1 MTKSLLDLENWKLPD
16 SKRVIATLEQLKPTK
31 GNRPKRR
38 GSSWNFTDV
47 VSPVDLYS
55 YLKWRFGDPN
65 GFTMTL
71 KALTVDNFI
80 HWHYTLESPETIME
94 IMGLDVRTEIR
105 AHDAVL
111 TDSEWKQLE
120 SNLKKEFDQYRQE
133 LSKVRDQF
141 EHWHLFV
148 NPYSRLSTIV
158 DRHLKRLNELNV
170 SKVNAP
176 EFPSSSGDISRYS
189 TKMRRCLDIYQEA
202 ASICVSLQMIA
213 PVMGEAAINF
223 LMLVLAKP
231 EIRNDRRLYEDFT
244 RRNIDVRIKSL
255 HLCCDG
261 FSKPIDGSEE
271 PFRDF
276 LRLMNRRNDSLHGN
290 IDPNR
295 STGEEIYFDHR
306 TIPLV
311 SRHRGLPQLALANA
325 FANLTPDDAARDVEV
340 VQKFVD
346 FLLSR
351 LKPEIRG
358 GVAQMLNEQQL
369 GYRPKTK
376 TIGVILPQA
385 RVDLIPARKV

>member
-1 MTKSLLDLENWKLPD
+1 MIRPLLDPANWKLPNP
-16 SKRVIATLEQLKPTK
+16 KRVIATLKRLKPTK
-31 GNRPKRR
+31 DSRRKRQ
-38 GSSWNFTDV
+38 GSSWNLTDV
-47 VSPVDLYS
+47 VPPVDFYA

-65 GFTMTL
+65 GVMMTM
-71 KALTVDNFI
+71 KIPSVDNFI
-80 HWHYTLESPETIME
+80 HWHYTIESSETIIE

-111 TDSEWKQLE
+111 TNSEWKQLE
-120 SNLKKEFDQYRQE
+120 SNLKKEFDRHRQG
-133 LSKVRDQF
+133 LSRARDQF
-141 EHWHLFV
+141 ERWHLFV
-148 NPYSRLSTIV
+148 NPYSRLSTIIE
-158 DRHLKRLNELNV
+158 RHLKRLDELGIA
-170 SKVNAP
+170 SIKVP
-176 EFPSSSGDISRYS
+176 DFPSAPGDVSRYS
-189 TKMRRCLDIYQEA
+189 TEMRRCLDIYQEA

-223 LMLVLAKP
+223 LMLVLAKT
-231 EIRNDRRLYEDFT
+231 EVRNDSRLYEDFS

-271 PFRDF
+271 PFKAF

-311 SRHRGLPQLALANA
+311 PRHRGLPQLVLANA
-325 FANLTPDDAARDVEV
+325 FANLSLDDATRDVESV
-340 VQKFVD
+340 RKFVD
-346 FLLSR
+346 FLLFH
-351 LKPEIRG
+351 LKP
-358 GVAQMLNEQQL
+358 GVREPVAHMLNEQQL

-376 TIGVILPQA
+376 TIGAILPQA
-385 RVDLIPARKV
+385 RMDVIPARKP